1 MNNKLYLVIVDL
13 YENEENSIINICT
26 SYEKAEE
33 LMNEYVENGKD
44 LPEEIRLSYHI
55 DEIEVDYSKDI
66 LWDCYNNSSF
76 KEYRE

>member
-1 MNNKLYLVIVDL
+1 MKKIYLVIIDL

-33 LMNEYVENGKD
+33 LMNEYIDNGKD
-44 LPEEIRLSYHI
+44 LPEENQFSYHI

-66 LWDCYNNSSF
+66 LWDCYDNSDF
-76 KEYRE
+76 KNID